1 MGIMQLLHLI
11 FIYAVQFR
19 YLIFW
24 FLTIRR
30 KQSFQAEKR
39 NYLKSWPLLYLYLAE
54 VRPWRVACGLDIQP
68 AGSALLPLRS
78 PPPLWLLLN
87 YLHFSFLQ
95 KISEKLGDDRLAGAV
110 VRLVGR
116 GDEKFI
122 NSGQSPAPA
131 RSITPPRSQSST
143 DTDHGPW
150 TDTRWSQ
157 SLSCFNNHDIDIDIK
172 HFFRLEGQCLF

>member
-39 NYLKSWPLLYLYLAE
+39 NYLKSWPLFVFGWGAAMASCVWTRYPASRLCTAPSPQPSSSVTTPELFTFQFSAE
-54 VRPWRVACGLDIQP
+54 NIWKIGRRQAGWCGWCCGWW
-68 AGSALLPLRS
+68 AG
-78 PPPLWLLLN
+78 
-87 YLHFSFLQ
+87 
-95 KISEKLGDDRLAGAV
+95 G
-110 VRLVGR
+110 
-116 GDEKFI
+116 EKFI

-172 HFFRLEGQCLF
+172 HYFRFESQCLS